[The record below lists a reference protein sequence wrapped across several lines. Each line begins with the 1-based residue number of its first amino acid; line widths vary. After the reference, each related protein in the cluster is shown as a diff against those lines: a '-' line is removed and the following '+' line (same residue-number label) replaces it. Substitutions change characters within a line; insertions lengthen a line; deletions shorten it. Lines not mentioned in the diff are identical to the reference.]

1 MYMKKPN
8 LGDGNFQEA
17 EEIQLHAGLALS
29 GLSLNV
35 CFSGDGNQGLVR
47 VRQAL
52 FNRAVSLTPFILL

>member
-1 MYMKKPN
+1 MYMKKRN
-8 LGDGNFQEA
+8 LGDRNFQEA
-17 EEIQLHAGLALS
+17 EEIQLQAGLVLG

-35 CFSGDGNQGLVR
+35 CFSGDGNLGLVC